1 MECNFE
7 SGGQDAVASTRFDRP
22 VKIAENYTSPE
33 NSDTR
38 FTTKLIVRGRSF
50 KHPLRYNQFCQFLCG
65 CFQAPFANPCSSF
78 QLNQTVCA
86 YTKNSMNSLTD
97 MNSGWWPFLHL
108 RRELNQPIDNNFTI
122 LFTSPANTRWHF
134 FWKRRAPAE
143 HHFRWPFLH
152 FGEIE

>member
-65 CFQAPFANPCSSF
+65 CFQAPFAILALHSSS
-78 QLNQTVCA
+78 
-86 YTKNSMNSLTD
+86 TKQYART
-97 MNSGWWPFLHL
+97 
-108 RRELNQPIDNNFTI
+108 RRIP
-122 LFTSPANTRWHF
+122 
-134 FWKRRAPAE
+134 
-143 HHFRWPFLH
+143 
-152 FGEIE
+152 